1 MVVFA
6 KPILQ
11 MLFPNASSGEFI
23 FQISSISIVFITLE
37 QTING
42 ALQGLGKLK
51 VPVIALSIGV
61 SIKLILNLVLVK
73 VNPDSFVLGGVA
85 GAAFAT
91 VMCHVISMFISLIA
105 LSKNI
110 KIKFDLSKYF
120 IKPIPAETLIR
131 VLFNVRKQEY
141 YNNPEKYTFALI
153 DFCKT
158 VACSHWD
165 YEGTPV
171 EKLMMQTY
179 TFLDYY
185 NILAF
190 LH

>member
-1 MVVFA
+1 MQVV
-6 KPILQ
+6 
-11 MLFPNASSGEFI
+11 EFI

-61 SIKLILNLVLVK
+61 SVKLILNLILVK

-105 LSKNI
+105 LSKIWFVEIFYKTNFS
-110 KIKFDLSKYF
+110 KFINGNNS
-120 IKPIPAETLIR
+120 
-131 VLFNVRKQEY
+131 EY
-141 YNNPEKYTFALI
+141 IHIIY
-153 DFCKT
+153 
-158 VACSHWD
+158 
-165 YEGTPV
+165 
-171 EKLMMQTY
+171 
-179 TFLDYY
+179 
-185 NILAF
+185 
-190 LH
+190 